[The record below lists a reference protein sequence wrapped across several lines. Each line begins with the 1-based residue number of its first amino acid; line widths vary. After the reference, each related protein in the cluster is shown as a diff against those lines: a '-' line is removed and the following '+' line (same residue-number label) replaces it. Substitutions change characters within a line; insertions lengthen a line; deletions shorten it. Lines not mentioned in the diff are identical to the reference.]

1 MGRYLSSIGALL
13 ILSVP
18 IGYANANIPYM
29 DRYSKDYSQR
39 IKKGDFRKIEQPVS
53 KPDNSDEEIEG
64 VDLSDEIEKAMKLKE
79 LKKARSI
86 QNSSTLKDK
95 VSK

>member
-18 IGYANANIPYM
+18 ISYVNANIPYM
-29 DRYSKDYSQR
+29 DRYKKDYFQR
-39 IKKGDFRKIEQPVS
+39 IKQGDFRKIEQPAS
-53 KPDNSDEEIEG
+53 KPNNSDEDVEG
-64 VDLSDEIEKAMKLKE
+64 GDLSDEIEKAMKLKE

-86 QNSSTLKDK
+86 QNSPNLKDK